1 MSTIRL
7 QIVSAI
13 AAALGT
19 ATGLPVFRNLDYA
32 LEDRNLPA
40 LVVRSLPDQTLDDG
54 NGVSILEH
62 QSEIEI
68 VILVAES
75 NDPEAAAD
83 HYEVQVHAALT
94 VPASFAAHSNSVR
107 RISGSWDF
115 DLGDCCARHLV
126 YQVGYSTSMISLE
139 A

>member
-13 AAALGT
+13 AAALGV

-40 LVVRSLPDQTLDDG
+40 LVVRSLPDQTLDEG
-54 NGVSILEH
+54 NGVSFLEH

-68 VILVAES
+68 IFLVANSE
-75 NDPEAAAD
+75 DPEAGAD
-83 HYEVQVHAALT
+83 PYEAQVHAALT
-94 VPASFAAHSNSVR
+94 VPGSFAGHSNNVR

-126 YQVGYSTSMISLE
+126 YQIEYSTSMASME